1 MGGREDPGPCQAWL
15 PLEGWEAGEDDTLPG
30 SVLWIRMV

>member
-1 MGGREDPGPCQAWL
+1 MGGKEDLGPRWAKL
-15 PLEGWEAGEDDTLPG
+15 PLEGWEEAEDDMSPG